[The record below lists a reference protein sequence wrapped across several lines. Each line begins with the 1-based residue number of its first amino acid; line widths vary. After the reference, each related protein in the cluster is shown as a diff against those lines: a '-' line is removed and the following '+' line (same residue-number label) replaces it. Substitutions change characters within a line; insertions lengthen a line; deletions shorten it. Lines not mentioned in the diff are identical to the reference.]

1 MSYRNDKALI
11 EWLESI
17 SSEGYQRS
25 CQKSFFTFLD
35 FLNEQ
40 GWKNPSGD
48 SILDRHK
55 QNRKFGDNKTKYEL
69 DDFVPKFIQWL
80 KETRGLK
87 HNSAINKSAPIKGFF
102 KFHRE
107 PLRIQKSS
115 NTIYTKTKFHIF
127 TKEELSRMVRLGDVE
142 EKAIIL
148 LGKDLGIR
156 VGDFIRLKRF
166 PILQAFKDQK
176 GDFPIEFEIET
187 TKEGVVSIGHIMQET
202 WDALQDYWSNK
213 PQSEYAFPSNGSH
226 ISENKANYVIKNTW
240 NRTYPDHQDVQT
252 RFHELR
258 SFKMTALSDCGINEW
273 HIKRMVGKKLSSD
286 ISTYLRGINLKN
298 DFRKAMPKMQLSG
311 LFSTNQE
318 KIKELTLALMQI
330 EKENRAFKTRIDN
343 MQNTIE
349 RLEQLLK
356 DNQIEFQR
364 MITSINDRL
373 DWLEIQTKKK
383 EKMFFD

>member
-1 MSYRNDKALI
+1 
-11 EWLESI
+11 
-17 SSEGYQRS
+17 
-25 CQKSFFTFLD
+25 
-35 FLNEQ
+35 
-40 GWKNPSGD
+40 
-48 SILDRHK
+48 
-55 QNRKFGDNKTKYEL
+55 
-69 DDFVPKFIQWL
+69 
-80 KETRGLK
+80 
-87 HNSAINKSAPIKGFF
+87 
-102 KFHRE
+102 
-107 PLRIQKSS
+107 
-115 NTIYTKTKFHIF
+115 
-127 TKEELSRMVRLGDVE
+127 
-142 EKAIIL
+142 
-148 LGKDLGIR
+148 
-156 VGDFIRLKRF
+156 
-166 PILQAFKDQK
+166 
-176 GDFPIEFEIET
+176 
-187 TKEGVVSIGHIMQET
+187 MQET

-226 ISENKANYVIKNTW
+226 ISENRANYVIKNTW

-258 SFKMTALSDCGINEW
+258 SFKMAALSDCGINEW

-311 LFSTNQE
+311 LFTTNQE
-318 KIKELTLALMQI
+318 KIEELALVLIQI

-343 MQNTIE
+343 IQNIVE

>member
-1 MSYRNDKALI
+1 MSYQNDKALI
-11 EWLESI
+11 EWLESL
-17 SSEGYQRS
+17 SSEEYQRS
-25 CQKSFFTFLD
+25 CQKSFLTFLD

-40 GWKNPSGD
+40 GWTNPSGD

-55 QNRKFGDNKTKYEL
+55 QNRKSGDNKIKYEL
-69 DDFVPKFIQWL
+69 DDFIPKFIQWL
-80 KETRGLK
+80 KESRGLK
-87 HNSAINKSAPIKGFF
+87 HNSAINKSAPIRGFF

-115 NTIYTKTKFHIF
+115 NIIYKKTKFHIF

-156 VGDFIRLKRF
+156 VSDFMKIKRS
-166 PILQAFKDQK
+166 PIIEAFKDQK
-176 GDFPIEFEIET
+176 GDFPIEFEIRSN
-187 TKEGVVSIGHIMQET
+187 KGSVVAIGHIMQET
-202 WDALQDYWSNK
+202 WEILQNYWSNI
-213 PQSEYAFPSNGSH
+213 PQSEYAFPSNSSH
-226 ISENKANYVIKNTW
+226 ISEYKVNYLIKNAW
-240 NRTYPDHQDVQT
+240 NRAYPDRQDVQT
-252 RFHELR
+252 RFQELR
-258 SFKMTALSDCGINEW
+258 NFKMTALNDCGINEW
-273 HIKRMVGKKLSSD
+273 HIKRMIGKKLSSD

-311 LFSTNQE
+311 LFTTNQE
-318 KIKELTLALMQI
+318 KIEELILALMQI

-343 MQNTIE
+343 MQKTVE

-356 DNQIEFQR
+356 DNQNEFQR
-364 MITSINDRL
+364 MTTKINGRL